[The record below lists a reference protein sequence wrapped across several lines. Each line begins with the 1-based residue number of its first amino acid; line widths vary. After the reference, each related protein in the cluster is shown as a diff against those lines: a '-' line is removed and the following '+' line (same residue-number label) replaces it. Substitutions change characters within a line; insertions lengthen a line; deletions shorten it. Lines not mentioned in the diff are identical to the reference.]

1 VALPVNNPVVRKLGA
16 RWATMTGP
24 RAVEVTRTWAGMS
37 QLVKVW
43 CKGTN
48 LGVSW
53 RVYTRRFPLP
63 RHPAAHHD
71 TFKLS
76 RSSLQLLAKYH
87 SGSPLRLSLPLPPRR
102 SSFRLG
108 VLVLCGHHDD
118 VRYFNLKFRLRH
130 CRCHPAS
137 LCPCQWLPLLP
148 QCQCAIQVPVQL
160 ELEVGYAKFFATL
173 LLLAKSAR
181 LRVRLPVPLAVSV
194 PAVCPSPAP
203 T

>member
-1 VALPVNNPVVRKLGA
+1 
-16 RWATMTGP
+16 MTGP
-24 RAVEVTRTWAGMS
+24 RAVEVTRTWAGK
-37 QLVKVW
+37 LVKVW

-137 LCPCQWLPLLP
+137 LCPCQCQWLPLLP
-148 QCQCAIQVPVQL
+148 QCQCAIQVLVQL

-181 LRVRLPVPLAVSV
+181 LRVRLPVPLALAVSV